1 MKHLNHETENKATPV
16 GSTAFTF
23 MSLLN
28 GGIFKNK
35 ARFIACAFQIV
46 TCLSTI

>member
-1 MKHLNHETENKATPV
+1 MLLMKHLNYETENEATSI

-35 ARFIACAFQIV
+35 VRFIACAF
-46 TCLSTI
+46 